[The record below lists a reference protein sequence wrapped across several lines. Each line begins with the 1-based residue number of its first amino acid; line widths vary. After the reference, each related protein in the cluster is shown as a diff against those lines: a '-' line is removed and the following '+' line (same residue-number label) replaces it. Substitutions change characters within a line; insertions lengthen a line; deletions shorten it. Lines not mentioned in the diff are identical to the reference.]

1 MLLFVKIG
9 VRMGHYWSVL
19 LEQCSSS
26 ADLNVPEDQ
35 LVGFEIIRNVVE
47 NFFTNVGDTE
57 RYDPQLQA
65 ASYETVKLIPYKG
78 DTMALHLRSDK
89 LMVCV
94 YMCML
99 CVYVCVCVC
108 MRACVCVCTYVY
120 AIANVIKMVVT

>member
-1 MLLFVKIG
+1 
-9 VRMGHYWSVL
+9 MGYYWSVM
-19 LEQCSSS
+19 LEQCSSL

-35 LVGFEIIRNVVE
+35 LAGFEIIRNVVE

-89 LMVCV
+89 LIVCIH
-94 YMCML
+94 
-99 CVYVCVCVC
+99 VCVCVGVC
-108 MRACVCVCTYVY
+108 MCVCVSIPRLLITS
-120 AIANVIKMVVT
+120 VVMWHDTNPI